1 MQHFRQRRRRNLGVM
16 EPSLGPGGN
25 QALSEGHYTVVLAG
39 VGHRTLEVTRAGPDF
54 RAGPLIV
61 SYLCGPDNECDYR
74 AFAHITAGG
83 DVRLWHRF
91 REDSALAAALAALVA
106 DPTGAAGTYRRGLR
120 CLRCRR
126 RLTHPDS
133 IERGMGPSC
142 ARLQLTTA
150 ALAASGPD
158 AVTRSPSAPRSAADV
173 RTSVIAPSSSADS
186 ATMLVGSATGPRHPT
201 YPGSHG

>member
-1 MQHFRQRRRRNLGVM
+1 M
-16 EPSLGPGGN
+16 EPSSDPGTEQVVG
-25 QALSEGHYTVVLAG
+25 EGHYTVVLAG
-39 VGHRTLEVTRAGPDF
+39 GHRTLEVTRAGPDF
-54 RAGPLIV
+54 RAGPFIV
-61 SYLCGPDNECDYR
+61 SYLCGPDNESDYR
-74 AFAHITAGG
+74 AFAHITAAG
-83 DVRLWHRF
+83 DGRLWHRF

-142 ARLQLTTA
+142 ARVPRLGTPPDPA
-150 ALAASGPD
+150 AG
-158 AVTRSPSAPRSAADV
+158 SAP
-173 RTSVIAPSSSADS
+173 
-186 ATMLVGSATGPRHPT
+186 GPRHPT